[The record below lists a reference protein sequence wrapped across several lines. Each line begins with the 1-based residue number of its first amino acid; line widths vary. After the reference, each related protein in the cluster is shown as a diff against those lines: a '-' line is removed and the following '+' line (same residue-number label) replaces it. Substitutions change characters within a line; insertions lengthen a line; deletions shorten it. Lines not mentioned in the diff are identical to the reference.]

1 MSVAVILCPA
11 GLILWGVGAA
21 NGIHWFGLAVGMG
34 MSAFCTGVGGILAIG
49 YALDSYHEIDGSVMT
64 LVMCI
69 RVSDQTKTR
78 IAGHGG

>member
-1 MSVAVILCPA
+1 
-11 GLILWGVGAA
+11 
-21 NGIHWFGLAVGMG
+21 

-69 RVSDQTKTR
+69 RVGDQIKTQ
-78 IAGHGG
+78 IARHGG